1 MTCHCVANPVPVVRY
16 SGRAHRMSS
25 FAPLSPPKKI
35 RFNHPALPRVL
46 TMMMKKII
54 IIIIIII
61 IKVTPVMI
69 GTTGTISFR

>member
-1 MTCHCVANPVPVVRY
+1 
-16 SGRAHRMSS
+16 
-25 FAPLSPPKKI
+25 
-35 RFNHPALPRVL
+35 
-46 TMMMKKII
+46 MMMKKII